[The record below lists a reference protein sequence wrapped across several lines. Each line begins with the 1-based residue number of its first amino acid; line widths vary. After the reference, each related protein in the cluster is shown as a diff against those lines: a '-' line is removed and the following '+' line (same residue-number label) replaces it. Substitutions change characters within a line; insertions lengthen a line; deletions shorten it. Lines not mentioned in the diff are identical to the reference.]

1 VAASERLVRWLQARG
16 ILPDNVTL
24 ALAALAISLEDWKR
38 ELKRSQR
45 RQRRQEEDDAGED

>member
-1 VAASERLVRWLQARG
+1 
-16 ILPDNVTL
+16 VTL

-45 RQRRQEEDDAGED
+45 RQRRQEDDDDAG